1 MPINFAPK
9 SGASL
14 ATQGWGGERELKTTV
29 NEVAKQW
36 PLPSLQKKPRLESL
50 VHTTWNIFE
59 NATALTRL
67 SMDEAFI
74 HYRESSRKIR
84 TDMRKRKLNA

>member
-1 MPINFAPK
+1 MATSEFAK
-9 SGASL
+9 
-14 ATQGWGGERELKTTV
+14 
-29 NEVAKQW
+29 
-36 PLPSLQKKPRLESL
+36 KKPRLESL

-59 NATALTRL
+59 NATGLTRL

-74 HYRESSRKIR
+74 HCRESSRKIR